1 MGMIDSAALFG
12 RFDAFVAEGL
22 LQRLGCAFARFI
34 DTLGRTPPPVTLACA
49 VLSELET
56 RGHSCLFLSDLVAS
70 PCALLGWPQE
80 HWVGLCEAAGG
91 VPDSTEAW
99 QVALAACDHVW
110 VTGSADRNQPLVLD
124 GERLYLRRYWRNE
137 TLVATAVAGRAAR
150 QRDIDV
156 QQMRVWLDRLFVAG
170 DAGAGSEPDW
180 QKIACAIAMRS
191 HLSIIT
197 GGPGTGKTYT
207 VARLLVLL
215 FALAEK
221 PEAMRVALTAP
232 TGKAATRLK
241 QSIDAA
247 LDGLK
252 DHGGDMPLPL
262 PLSGGGAGV
271 GAAYTLH
278 SLLGA
283 RPDTRAFRHHAGNPL
298 DIDVLIVDEASMV
311 HLEMMAALLDALPP
325 HAVVI
330 LLGDKDQLASVEAG
344 AVLGDLCSGAEHGN
358 YLKDTAGY
366 IAAACGQTLPDAML
380 GSGDALAQ
388 QTVML
393 RKSRR
398 FGGPVGVLASA
409 INGGDASAASSC
421 LRRAEDRV
429 LSWID
434 AARQSDLLQLALEGR
449 AGAEGGYHAYL
460 RLLRN
465 APGTGR
471 DAHEAWVREV
481 LEAFEGFRLL
491 CAVREGDWG
500 VNGVNEAVESY
511 FDAKGLVRRRGEW
524 YVGRPVMIT
533 RNDASLGVS
542 NGDIGIAL
550 PDPGRPDALRVY
562 LLDGSRVFGVLPSRL
577 PQVETAYAT
586 TVHKAQGSEFA
597 HAVMVLPPD
606 AGPVVTRELVYTGI
620 TRAKR
625 HFTLVSPNAAV
636 FDGAIAR
643 QTRRMTGLRMM
654 LKMQA
659 QAVAAPMPTEASR
672 SKRSRASRASAPGQ
686 GEFDFG

>member
-1 MGMIDSAALFG
+1 MMDSTALFE

-22 LQRLGCAFARFI
+22 LQRLGCAFARFV

-49 VLSELET
+49 VLSEMEM

-70 PCALLGWPQE
+70 PCALLGWQTE
-80 HWVGLCEAAGG
+80 HWQDLCKAAGG
-91 VPDSTEAW
+91 VPDSAEAW
-99 QVALAACDHVW
+99 QMALAACDHVW
-110 VTGSADRNQPLVLD
+110 LTGSADRNQPLVLD

-137 TLVATAVAGRAAR
+137 TLVATAVSSRAAR
-150 QRDIDV
+150 PRSIDV
-156 QQMRVWLDRLFVAG
+156 QAVRGWLDRLFGTVTG
-170 DAGAGSEPDW
+170 GESDPDW
-180 QKIACAIAMRS
+180 QKIACAVAVRS
-191 HLSIIT
+191 HLAIIT

-207 VARLLVLL
+207 VARLLALL
-215 FALAEK
+215 FALADK

-247 LDGLK
+247 LAGLEK
-252 DHGGDMPLPL
+252 QAGDMPLPL
-262 PLSGGGAGV
+262 AAGV

-311 HLEMMAALLDALPP
+311 HLEMMAALLDAVPA

-344 AVLGDLCSGAEHGN
+344 AVLGDLCADAEHGN
-358 YLKDTAGY
+358 YTKDSADY
-366 IAAACGQTLPDAML
+366 IAAACGETLPAAMV
-380 GSGDALAQ
+380 GMARGGDVLAQ

-398 FGGPVGVLASA
+398 FGGPVGVLATA
-409 INGGDASAASSC
+409 VNYGDAMAASAC
-421 LRRAEDRV
+421 LRQAEGRV

-460 RLLRN
+460 KLLKN
-465 APGTGR
+465 MPAAGR
-471 DAHEAWVREV
+471 EAHAAWAHEV
-481 LEAFEGFRLL
+481 LSAFEGFRLL

-500 VNGVNEAVESY
+500 VNGVNEAVEHH
-511 FDAKGLVRRRGEW
+511 FDAKGLIRRRGEW

-533 RNDASLGVS
+533 RNDAALGVS
-542 NGDIGIAL
+542 NGDIGITL
-550 PDPGRPDALRVY
+550 PDPDRPDGLRVY
-562 LLDGSRVFGVLPSRL
+562 LPGGGRVIGVLPSRL

-606 AGPVVTRELVYTGI
+606 AGPVLTRELVYTGI
-620 TRAKR
+620 TRAKQ

-636 FDGAIAR
+636 LDGAVDR

-654 LKMQA
+654 LKA
-659 QAVAAPMPTEASR
+659 QALAQPAPAAPRTR
-672 SKRSRASRASAPGQ
+672 RSRALRASAPGQ

>member
-1 MGMIDSAALFG
+1 MIDSTALFG
-12 RFDAFVAEGL
+12 QFETFVAEGL

-56 RGHSCLFLSDLVAS
+56 RGHSCLFLSDLVTS
-70 PCALLGWPQE
+70 PCALLGWPPEQ
-80 HWVGLCEAAGG
+80 WQGLCDAAGG
-91 VPDSTEAW
+91 VPDSAAAW
-99 QVALAACDHVW
+99 QLALAACDHVW
-110 VTGSADRNQPLVLD
+110 VTGSADRGQPLVLE

-150 QRDIDV
+150 RRDIDV
-156 QQMRVWLDRLFVAG
+156 QAVRTWLDRLF
-170 DAGAGSEPDW
+170 DAGAGGEGDPDW
-180 QKIACAIAMRS
+180 QKMACAIAARS
-191 HLSIIT
+191 HLAIIT

-207 VARLLVLL
+207 VARLLALL
-215 FALAEK
+215 YALADK

-247 LDGLK
+247 LADLDGK
-252 DHGGDMPLPL
+252 AGDMPLPL
-262 PLSGGGAGV
+262 PAGI
-271 GAAYTLH
+271 GAASTLH

-311 HLEMMAALLDALPP
+311 HLEMMAALLDAVPA

-344 AVLGDLCSGAEHGN
+344 AVLGDLCAEAEHGN
-358 YLKDTAGY
+358 YLQETADY
-366 IAAACGQTLPDAML
+366 IAAACGERLPAAMVR
-380 GSGDALAQ
+380 GGDILSQ

-398 FGGPVGVLASA
+398 FGGPVGVLATA
-409 INGGDASAASSC
+409 INRGDAIESSAC
-421 LRRAEDRV
+421 LRRAEGRV

-434 AARQSDLLQLALEGR
+434 AARQTDLLQLALEGR

-460 RLLRN
+460 HLLKREPRGDRE
-465 APGTGR
+465 AHAAW
-471 DAHEAWVREV
+471 AHEV
-481 LEAFEGFRLL
+481 LKAFEGFRLL
-491 CAVREGDWG
+491 CAVREGEWG
-500 VNGVNEAVESY
+500 VNGINEAVEKH
-511 FDAKGLVRRRGEW
+511 FDAKGLIRRRGEW

-533 RNDASLGVS
+533 RNDGALGLS

-550 PDPGRPDALRVY
+550 PDPDRPEALRVY
-562 LLDGSRVFGVLPSRL
+562 LLDGKGVAGVLPSRL

-597 HAVMVLPPD
+597 HAVMVLPPE

-620 TRAKR
+620 TRAKQ

-636 FDGAIAR
+636 LDGAVGR

-654 LKMQA
+654 LKTQA
-659 QAVAAPMPTEASR
+659 LPAPVTAAPR
-672 SKRSRASRASAPGQ
+672 KRSRALRVSPPGQ